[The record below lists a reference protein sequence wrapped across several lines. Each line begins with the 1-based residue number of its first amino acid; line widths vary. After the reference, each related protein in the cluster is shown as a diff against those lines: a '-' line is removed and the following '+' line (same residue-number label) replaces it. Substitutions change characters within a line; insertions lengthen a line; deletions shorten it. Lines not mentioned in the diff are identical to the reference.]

1 MMSLRWMG
9 AWLNERFPLRNGV
22 FFVLLYATTLLVARA
37 AVAPAGFEASLA
49 DLPGLLALWSFF
61 LLLRVFD
68 EHKDFAADAVAHP
81 ERVLQRGLVTLRQ
94 LRVVGAGAVVVQV
107 AASVWLDRGVGTVTA
122 WWLASLAWSLLMARE
137 FFVPNWLRRHLMVYA
152 VSHMAVMLLLVG
164 WVAAMGHPSAPR
176 APTTWALGGVVFVAG
191 MVMEV
196 ARKLRAPEDERP
208 MADSYTRALG
218 TGRASVLLAVLVVVT
233 CVAAIALAHF
243 VNAPTSL
250 LGPVTVTGLS
260 LLTVLAAL
268 GFGRRPTRRR
278 ARLTE
283 AAAAL
288 AIMSAHVLLVAAV
301 IGGRIV
307 TWR

>member
-1 MMSLRWMG
+1 MMSLRWLG

-22 FFVLLYATTLLVARA
+22 FFIVLYATTLLVARA
-37 AVAPAGFEASLA
+37 SVAPVGFEASLA

-68 EHKDFAADAVAHP
+68 EHKDFAADTVAHP

-94 LRVVGAGAVVVQV
+94 LRVLGATAVLVQV
-107 AASVWLDRGVGTVTA
+107 AVSVWLDRGVGTVTG
-122 WWLASLAWSLLMARE
+122 WWAASLAWSLLMARE
-137 FFVPNWLRRHLMVYA
+137 FFVPAWLRRHLLVYA
-152 VSHMAVMLLLVG
+152 VSHMAIMPLLVG
-164 WVAAMGHPSAPR
+164 WVAAMGHTSAPR
-176 APTTWALGGVVFVAG
+176 APTTWALGGVVFLAG
-191 MVMEV
+191 LVFEI

-218 TGRASVLLAVLVVVT
+218 IGRASALLAVLAVVT
-233 CVAAIALAHF
+233 CIAAIALARF
-243 VNAPTSL
+243 VSAPTSV

-260 LLTVLAAL
+260 LLTALAAL
-268 GFGRRPTRRR
+268 RFARHPTHRR
-278 ARLTE
+278 ARLAE
-283 AAAAL
+283 SAAGL

-301 IGGRIV
+301 VSGRVI